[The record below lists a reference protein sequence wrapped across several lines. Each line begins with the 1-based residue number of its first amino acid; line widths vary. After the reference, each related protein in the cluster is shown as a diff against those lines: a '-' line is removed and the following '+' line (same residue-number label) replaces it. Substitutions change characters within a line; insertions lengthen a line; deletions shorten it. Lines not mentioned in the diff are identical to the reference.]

1 MKKVLSLLLA
11 LLMLAL
17 TLASCKSGEDAGSV
31 DPSADSSAD
40 TESSGGSES
49 SDDPNDPNGS
59 LNGERRETV
68 VSIGKPYTVSFN
80 AEPQYEDSFGT
91 ELCDGFYADI
101 GASYSDTKFAGFS
114 ISGKSLDI
122 IFDMGEDHSR
132 LYKFGISFLNTREA
146 GIGKLGTSRI
156 YYSND
161 LDDKWTR
168 AGLFYVPQEEEG
180 KTQQVWLTLDEP
192 IDARYIRFSLKGT
205 SSWLFLDELVII
217 ADTAG
222 SSLHANYL
230 TQLDATYNG
239 NHLSQSDLKAG
250 SSAVDRTLTLIS
262 ATKGK
267 YYSTSYLSN
276 SMFPDRNNALLTD
289 GNEPGANLESESFA
303 GYEGG
308 KELTIDIPLKG
319 TVEGLS
325 EFSLSMFQQA
335 NLRYML
341 PYYVDFYISADG
353 KTYDRIG
360 RVYAPS
366 DLSITNF
373 TFALHLNK
381 GFTAQAVRFVL
392 AESDSLCFLVEE
404 ADASYYG
411 VDTTVPL
418 YPELSLPEV
427 KEPVYKQGGSTKVSN
442 LVKGLPYQI
451 TSGTPLEYATE
462 IEHNTLADA
471 GVLTDGAYSPN
482 TTYNNG
488 YWNRTRGGGSR
499 SVYFDL
505 GYNASI
511 TGFKIDYLQFSSYAI
526 YAPSSTNLYLSVDG
540 VNWYS
545 AGVASC
551 LPSGAAGSVP
561 AELTLEKAYEAR
573 FICVSF
579 ACTPHAYADEIE
591 IFGTEAVSS
600 GTVKLTESDLQV
612 ATKYQY
618 MKPSDKILGGVKDM
632 ALIYYGARAL
642 DEDFFLPY
650 VAYLDAEGNI
660 KDTLFDGY
668 LFLPTVAGRQL
679 PSGGQPHE
687 ASADK
692 PTLLIDWMYQFEQDF
707 TKGQHFDALNK
718 TAAKVK
724 EALSLPAD
732 YKLKVYATI
741 MYPNVTATD
750 FGDIDNDG
758 VSEDLSKTEDRL
770 KVLDLYMQMYL
781 DRFAE
786 EKYENL
792 SLEGFYWFAE
802 SISNQAADVVTLPAT
817 AEIAKS
823 KGTQIFWIPYYVAS
837 GYSNWNSF
845 GFTAAYMQPNY
856 VFKLTTPISQLYS
869 AASLIKNLGM
879 GVEIEV
885 NGAAVGQLA
894 YYRRYLRYLGY
905 GAEAGYMTE
914 SIHAYYQ
921 DVTVFYDACYSGT
934 EMGRSLYDATYGFI
948 KGTLKA
954 PEKLPDVTATCE
966 KDGLLHGELLEGL
979 KGFNTAELTVS
990 AEHGSVTVD
999 ANGGYWYIP
1008 YEGFTGK
1015 DTFTFRYSDYLMWSA
1030 ETTVT
1035 ITVG

>member
-11 LLMLAL
+11 LLLLAL
-17 TLASCKSGEDAGSV
+17 PLASCKSGDDTGS
-31 DPSADSSAD
+31 DPSEG
-40 TESSGGSES
+40 TENSEVSGDAS
-49 SDDPNDPNGS
+49 NK
-59 LNGERRETV
+59 ERYETV
-68 VSIGKPYTVSFN
+68 VSIGKSYTVSLE
-80 AEPQYEDSFGT
+80 AASQYEDSFNT
-91 ELCDGFYADI
+91 ELCDGIYADI

-114 ISGKSLDI
+114 ISGMTLDV
-122 IFDMGEDHSR
+122 IFDMGEDSKN
-132 LYKFGISFLNTREA
+132 LYKFGVSFLNTTEA
-146 GIGKLGTSRI
+146 GIGKLGTSRV

-161 LDDKWTR
+161 LDEKWTR
-168 AGLFYVPQEEEG
+168 AGVFLIPSAEEG

-205 SSWLFLDELVII
+205 SAWLFLDELTVI

-230 TQLDATYNG
+230 TQLDAAYNG
-239 NHLSQSDLKAG
+239 NHLSESDLKAG
-250 SSAVDRTLTLIS
+250 SASVDRSAELLS
-262 ATKGK
+262 ATKGQRYK
-267 YYSTSYLSN
+267 TSYQSN
-276 SMFPDRNNALLTD
+276 ATFPDTNNALLTD
-289 GNEPGANLESESFA
+289 GNEPGASIESGAYA
-303 GYEGG
+303 GYDGG
-308 KELTIDIPLKG
+308 KELTIDIPLNG

-325 EFSLSMFQQA
+325 EFSLSMFQQS

-353 KTYDRIG
+353 NNYDRIG
-360 RVYAPS
+360 RAYAPN
-366 DLSITNF
+366 DLSVTNF
-373 TFALHLNK
+373 TFTLRLNK
-381 GFTAQAVRFVL
+381 GFTAKAVRFVL
-392 AESDSLCFLVEE
+392 AETDTIAFLVEE

-411 VDTTVPL
+411 VNDITYL
-418 YPELSLPEV
+418 YPELSLPTV
-427 KEPVYKQGGSTKVSN
+427 TEPTYKQGGSSKVVN
-442 LVKGLPYQI
+442 LVAGLPYQI

-471 GVLTDGAYSPN
+471 GVLTDGKYSPN
-482 TTYNNG
+482 TVYNNG

-526 YAPSSTNLYLSVDG
+526 YAPSSTNLYLSEDG

-551 LPSGAAGSVP
+551 LPGSGAESAP
-561 AELTLEKAYEAR
+561 AELKLDTPYEAR

-591 IFGTEAVSS
+591 IFGSEAIT
-600 GTVKLTESDLQV
+600 GQTVKLSDSGLQV

-618 MKPSDKILGGVKDM
+618 MAPSDNILGGVKDM
-632 ALIYYGARAL
+632 ALIYYGATEL
-642 DEDFFLPY
+642 DEKFFLPY

-660 KDTLFDGY
+660 KDTLFDGF
-668 LFLPTVAGRQL
+668 LFLPTVAGKQL
-679 PSGGQPHE
+679 PSGGLPHE
-687 ASADK
+687 ASEK
-692 PTLLIDWMYQFEQDF
+692 QPTLLVDWLYQFNEDF
-707 TKGQHFDALNK
+707 KEGQHFDALNK

-724 EALSLPAD
+724 EALSLSSD

-750 FGDIDNDG
+750 FGDIDGDG
-758 VSEDLSKTEDRL
+758 ISENLSKTEDRL

-786 EKYENL
+786 QKYENI

-802 SISNQAADVVTLPAT
+802 SISNQAADVVTLPAA
-817 AEIAKS
+817 AEIAKE

-837 GYSNWNSF
+837 GYNNWNSF
-845 GFTAAYMQPNY
+845 GFSAAYMQPNY
-856 VFKLTTPISQLYS
+856 VFKLTTPVSQLYS
-869 AASLIKNLGM
+869 AANLIKNLGM

-885 NGAAVGQLA
+885 NGASIGQLA
-894 YYRRYLRYLGY
+894 YYRRYMRYLGY
-905 GAEAGYMTE
+905 GAEAGYMAH

-921 DVTVFYDACYSGT
+921 DVTVYYDACYSGT

-954 PEKLPDVTATCE
+954 PEKLPDITVTCE
-966 KDGLLHGELLEGL
+966 AGGVVHGELLEGL
-979 KGFNTAELTVS
+979 DGYNMAELTIS

-999 ANGGYWYIP
+999 ETGGYWYVP
-1008 YEGFTGK
+1008 YEGFTGT
-1015 DTFTFRYSDYLMWSA
+1015 DHFTFHYSDYLMWSG

>member
-11 LLMLAL
+11 LLLLAL
-17 TLASCKSGEDAGSV
+17 PLASCKPDGDTSS
-31 DPSADSSAD
+31 DPSDG
-40 TESSGGSES
+40 TESSEVSGDAS
-49 SDDPNDPNGS
+49 NK
-59 LNGERRETV
+59 ERYETV
-68 VSIGKPYTVSFN
+68 VSIGKSYTVSLE
-80 AEPQYEDSFGT
+80 AASQYEDSFNT
-91 ELCDGFYADI
+91 ELCDGIYADI

-114 ISGKSLDI
+114 ISGMTLDVV
-122 IFDMGEDHSR
+122 FDMGEDNKN
-132 LYKFGISFLNTREA
+132 LYKFGVSFLNTTEA
-146 GIGKLGTSRI
+146 GIGKLGTSRV

-161 LDDKWTR
+161 LEGKWTR
-168 AGLFYVPQEEEG
+168 AGIFLIPSAEEG

-205 SSWLFLDELVII
+205 SSWLFLDELTVI

-230 TQLDATYNG
+230 TQLDAAYNG
-239 NHLSQSDLKAG
+239 NHLSESDLKAG
-250 SSAVDRTLTLIS
+250 SASVDRSAELLS
-262 ATKGK
+262 ATKGQHYK
-267 YYSTSYLSN
+267 TSYQPN
-276 SMFPDRNNALLTD
+276 TMFPDTNNALLTD
-289 GNEPGANLESESFA
+289 GNEPGASIESGAYA
-303 GYEGG
+303 GYDGG
-308 KELTIDIPLKG
+308 KELTIDIPLNG
-319 TVEGLS
+319 TVERLS
-325 EFSLSMFQQA
+325 EFSLSMFQQS

-353 KTYDRIG
+353 SNYDRIG
-360 RVYAPS
+360 RVYAPN

-381 GFTAQAVRFVL
+381 GFTAKAVRFVL
-392 AESDSLCFLVEE
+392 AETDTLTFLVEE

-411 VDTTVPL
+411 VSNITYL
-418 YPELSLPEV
+418 YPELSLPTV
-427 KEPVYKQGGSTKVSN
+427 TEPIYKQGGSSKVVN
-442 LVKGLPYQI
+442 LVAGLPYQI

-471 GVLTDGAYSPN
+471 GVLTDGKYSPN
-482 TTYNNG
+482 TVYNNG

-526 YAPSSTNLYLSVDG
+526 YAPSSTNLYLSEDG

-551 LPSGAAGSVP
+551 LPGSGAESAP
-561 AELTLEKAYEAR
+561 AELKLETPYEAR
-573 FICVSF
+573 FVCISF
-579 ACTPHAYADEIE
+579 ACTPHSYADEIE
-591 IFGTEAVSS
+591 IFGSEAVTAQ
-600 GTVKLTESDLQV
+600 TVKLSDSGLQV

-618 MKPSDKILGGVKDM
+618 MAPSDNILGGVKDM
-632 ALIYYGARAL
+632 ALIYYGATAL
-642 DEDFFLPY
+642 DEKFFLPY

-660 KDTLFDGY
+660 KDTLFDGF
-668 LFLPTVAGRQL
+668 LFLPTVAGKQL
-679 PSGGQPHE
+679 PSGGLPHE
-687 ASADK
+687 ASEK
-692 PTLLIDWMYQFEQDF
+692 QPTLLVDWLYQFNEDF
-707 TKGQHFDALNK
+707 KEGQHFDALNK

-724 EALSLPAD
+724 EALSLSSD

-750 FGDIDNDG
+750 FGDIDGDG

-786 EKYENL
+786 QKYENI

-802 SISNQAADVVTLPAT
+802 SISNQAADVVTLPAA
-817 AEIAKS
+817 AEIAKE

-837 GYSNWNSF
+837 GYNNWNSF

-856 VFKLTTPISQLYS
+856 VFKLTTPVSQLYS
-869 AASLIKNLGM
+869 AANLIKNLGM

-885 NGAAVGQLA
+885 NGAAIGQLA
-894 YYRRYLRYLGY
+894 YYRRYMRYLGY
-905 GAEAGYMTE
+905 GAEAGYMAH

-921 DVTVFYDACYSGT
+921 DVTVYYDACYSGT

-954 PEKLPDVTATCE
+954 PEKLPDITAACE
-966 KDGLLHGELLEGL
+966 AGGVVHGELLEGL
-979 KGFNTAELTVS
+979 EGYNMAELTVS

-999 ANGGYWYIP
+999 ETGGYWYVP
-1008 YEGFTGK
+1008 YEGFTGT
-1015 DTFTFRYSDYLMWSA
+1015 DRFTFHYSDYLMWSG

>member
-11 LLMLAL
+11 LLLLAL
-17 TLASCKSGEDAGSV
+17 PLASCTSGDDTSSENPSEGTENSDTSGDANSV
-31 DPSADSSAD
+31 D
-40 TESSGGSES
+40 
-49 SDDPNDPNGS
+49 
-59 LNGERRETV
+59 RRETV
-68 VSIGKPYTVSFN
+68 VSIGKSYTVSL
-80 AEPQYEDSFGT
+80 AADPKYEDSFGT
-91 ELCDGFYADI
+91 ELCDGIYADI
-101 GASYSDTKFAGFS
+101 GASYSDTKFAGFAL
-114 ISGKSLDI
+114 GGGTLDI
-122 IFDMGEDHSR
+122 IFDMGEDSSNI
-132 LYKFGISFLNTREA
+132 YKFGISFLNTTEA
-146 GIGKLGTSRI
+146 GLGKLGTSRV

-161 LDDKWTR
+161 LEEKWTR
-168 AGLFYVPQEEEG
+168 AGVFAVPNAEQG
-180 KTQQVWLTLDEP
+180 KTQQVWLTLPES
-192 IDARYIRFSLKGT
+192 IEARYIRFSLKGT
-205 SSWLFLDELVII
+205 SAWLFLDELTVI
-217 ADTAG
+217 ADTVG

-230 TQLDATYNG
+230 TQLEAAYNG
-239 NHLSQSDLKAG
+239 NHLSAGDIKAG
-250 SSAVDRTLTLIS
+250 SASVDRGAELLS

-267 YYSTSYLSN
+267 YYTTSYLPN
-276 SMFPDRNNALLTD
+276 TMFPDTNNALLTD
-289 GNEPGANLESESFA
+289 GNEPGASMESGAFA
-303 GYEGG
+303 GYDGG
-308 KELTIDIPLKG
+308 KELTIDIPLG
-319 TVEGLS
+319 NAVEGLS

-353 KTYDRIG
+353 SNYDRIG
-360 RVYAPS
+360 RVYAPN
-366 DLSITNF
+366 DLMVTNF

-381 GFTAQAVRFVL
+381 GFTAKAVRFVL
-392 AESDSLCFLVEE
+392 AETDAAAFLVEE

-411 VDTTVPL
+411 VNNVAPL
-418 YPELSLPEV
+418 YPELSLPTV
-427 KEPVYKQGGSTKVSN
+427 TEPTYKQGASTKVVN
-442 LVKGLPYQI
+442 LAAGLPYQI
-451 TSGTPLEYATE
+451 TSGTQLDYATE
-462 IEHNTLADA
+462 SEHNTQASA
-471 GVLTDGAYSPN
+471 GVLTDGKYSPN
-482 TTYNNG
+482 TVYNNG
-488 YWNRTRGGGSR
+488 YWNRTRNGGSR

-551 LPSGAAGSVP
+551 LPDNAAGSVP
-561 AELTLEKAYEAR
+561 AELTLETPYEAR
-573 FICVSF
+573 FVCLTF
-579 ACTPHAYADEIE
+579 ACTPHSYADEIE
-591 IFGTEAVSS
+591 IYGSEAIT
-600 GTVKLTESDLQV
+600 GETVKLSDSGLQV

-618 MKPSDKILGGVKDM
+618 MAPNENILGGVKDM
-632 ALIYYGARAL
+632 ALIYYGATDL

-660 KDTLFDGY
+660 KDTLFDGF

-687 ASADK
+687 ASADN
-692 PTLLIDWMYQFEQDF
+692 PTLLVDWLYQFEADF
-707 TKGQHFDALNK
+707 TEGQHFDALNK

-724 EALSLPAD
+724 EALSLPSD

-750 FGDIDNDG
+750 FGDIDGDG

-781 DRFAE
+781 DRFA
-786 EKYENL
+786 KENYANI
-792 SLEGFYWFAE
+792 SLDGFYWFAE
-802 SISNQAADVVTLPAT
+802 SISNQAADVITLPA
-817 AEIAKS
+817 AAAIAKE

-856 VFKLTTPISQLYS
+856 VFKLTTPVSQLYS

-885 NGAAVGQLA
+885 NGASIGQLS
-894 YYRRYLRYLGY
+894 YYRRYMRYLGY

-921 DVTVFYDACYSGT
+921 DVTVYYDACYSGT

-966 KDGLLHGELLEGL
+966 AGGVLHGELLEGL
-979 KGFNTAELTVS
+979 EGYNMAELTLS

-999 ANGGYWYIP
+999 ETGGYWYVP
-1008 YEGFTGK
+1008 YEGFTGT
-1015 DTFTFRYSDYLMWSA
+1015 DTFTFHYSDYLMWSA

-1035 ITVG
+1035 VTVG